1 MRRGEEETVND
12 NDEDKS
18 DAETGQNNN
27 GKCNFVQLPT
37 FDLLTGW
44 LVDHHSG
51 SVSLTT

>member
-27 GKCNFVQLPT
+27 GKCNFVQVYQH
-37 FDLLTGW
+37 FELLTA
-44 LVDHHSG
+44 
-51 SVSLTT
+51 

>member
-27 GKCNFVQLPT
+27 GKCNLFQVYLH
-37 FDLLTGW
+37 FDLLIA
-44 LVDHHSG
+44 
-51 SVSLTT
+51 